1 MNRKTLLAFG
11 LIAIVLILTPW
22 YMNMVLP
29 TPDRL
34 PGGLDPRVGSP
45 SVDQSARNGN
55 AASLSVVTTPELTF
69 DEKTVIINN
78 GLYTATLSTA
88 NGGSFSSFL
97 LNRFGRFDSVSVNT
111 IDRFNKHNLVV
122 GFVSLDGEN
131 ISLSDNW
138 ALSSSQK
145 SISALEKQQSVLLTT
160 YFQGY
165 LIKKLFT
172 FYPNTYKIGID
183 LSFEQPEN
191 FMSRGQYTLSWSG
204 GLAPSEKNLKDD
216 FTHFKGYA
224 YLGDELLEPKAKE
237 GQQTREKQAGKTNWT
252 AVKTKYF
259 VSAIIPET
267 PGVGASVIGTMED
280 KRPLFS
286 TQLKQNISNGGRFS
300 LYMGPLEYNRIR
312 ALGLDLEKT
321 MDLGWTVIRPLGRFV
336 TWSLTKMHNVI
347 PNYGIVVIL
356 FAVLVKILL
365 NPLTKK
371 SFQSTRKMQEV
382 QPEIQI
388 LKEKYKNDQQKL
400 SKAQMELFKER
411 GVNPMGGCLP
421 MLLQMPILITF
432 FSVFRSTIEF
442 RGAPFFGW
450 ITDLSTPDTL
460 TTIAG
465 YPLNVLPFLMGITMF
480 LQQKY
485 MAAPGGGT
493 QQKVMMYFMNV
504 FFLFIFYSFP
514 SGLNLY
520 YSVFNILSIVQQKY
534 LTPAPSNAP
543 LPANK
548 PKKK

>member
-1 MNRKTLLAFG
+1 MNRNTILAFA

-22 YMNMVLP
+22 YMNAVLP
-29 TPDRL
+29 ASERL
-34 PGGLDPRVGSP
+34 PGDLTPRVDRP
-45 SVDQSARNGN
+45 VERSVRNENPAKLGT
-55 AASLSVVTTPELTF
+55 ATRLGPALDEQTVVI
-69 DEKTVIINN
+69 DN

-97 LNRFGRFDSVSVNT
+97 LNNFGRFDSTSVNT
-111 IDRFNKHNLVV
+111 IDKFNKNNLVV

-131 ISLSDNW
+131 ISLNDGW
-138 ALSSSQK
+138 TLASSQK
-145 SISALEKQQSVLLTT
+145 FASATEKQRSVLLTAQ
-160 YFQGY
+160 FQGY

-172 FYPNTYKIGID
+172 FYPNTYKIGVDI
-183 LSFEQPEN
+183 SFEQPES
-191 FMSRGQYTLSWSG
+191 FISRGQYTLSWSG
-204 GLAPSEKNLKDD
+204 GLPPSEKNLKDD

-237 GQQTREKQAGKTNWT
+237 GQTTQEKQAGKTNWT

-267 PGVGASVIGTMED
+267 PGVGASVVGTMED

-286 TQLKQNISNGGRFS
+286 TQLRQSTSNSGRFI

-321 MDLGWTVIRPLGRFV
+321 MDLGWTIIRPLGRFV
-336 TWSLTKMHNVI
+336 TWSLVKMHNAI

-356 FAVLVKILL
+356 FAILVKILL

-485 MAAPGGGT
+485 MAVPGGGT

-534 LTPAPSNAP
+534 LTPAPPKGS
-543 LPANK
+543 LLVKK

>member
-1 MNRKTLLAFG
+1 MDRKTLLAFS

-22 YMNMVLP
+22 YMNFVAP
-29 TPDRL
+29 QPEAVPQDSVSQ
-34 PGGLDPRVGSP
+34 VGSP
-45 SVDQSARNGN
+45 STSEQLKNGEST
-55 AASLSVVTTPELTF
+55 SLGPIKRRTPDN
-69 DEKTVIINN
+69 DEKSIVINN
-78 GLYTATLSTA
+78 GLFTATLSSA
-88 NGGSFSSFL
+88 GGGSFSSFV
-97 LNRFGRFDSVSVNT
+97 LNNYGRFDSTSVNT
-111 IDRFNKHNLVV
+111 IDTFNKENLIL
-122 GFVSLDGEN
+122 GFISLDG
-131 ISLSDNW
+131 DNVLLNKNW
-138 ALSSSQK
+138 DLAESSK
-145 SISALEKQQSVLLTT
+145 SISVTGKQRSVLFSTV
-160 YFQGY
+160 FDGY
-165 LIKKLFT
+165 LIKKIFT
-172 FYPNTYKIGID
+172 FYPNTYKIGVD
-183 LSFEQPEN
+183 VSFEQPEK
-191 FMSRGQYTLSWSG
+191 FISRGQYTLSWSG
-204 GLAPSEKNLKDD
+204 GLAPSEKNIKDD

-224 YLGDELLEPKAKE
+224 YLGDELLEPTAKE
-237 GQQTREKQAGKTNWT
+237 GLTTQEKQTGKTNWT

-259 VSAIIPET
+259 ISAIIPDD
-267 PGVGASVIGTMED
+267 PGVGASVVGTMDEN
-280 KRPLFS
+280 RPIFS
-286 TQLKQNISNGGRFS
+286 THLRQSTSARGGFH
-300 LYMGPLEYNRIR
+300 LYMGPLEYSRIR
-312 ALGLDLEKT
+312 NLGVDLEKT
-321 MDLGWTVIRPLGRFV
+321 MDLGWTIIRPLGRLV
-336 TWSLTKMHNVI
+336 TWSLTKMHSAI
-347 PNYGIVVIL
+347 PNYGIVVII
-356 FAVLVKILL
+356 FAILVKILL

-382 QPEIQI
+382 QPEIQK

-480 LQQKY
+480 LQQKF
-485 MAAPGGGT
+485 MAPSGGGT

-534 LTPAPSNAP
+534 LTPAPAIT
-543 LPANK
+543 
-548 PKKK
+548 